1 MLLVQLRCPF
11 CLLLKGSLIDLH
23 LFGRLPSL
31 PLCLWGVGGSLCT
44 LVGQGEWVPPALP
57 PALCPPLTATS
68 SSRLGAGGGGGEAE
82 VGLVPSVSALA
93 LLYLGFFPFAVLP
106 GLRQG
111 RKQQLEPSE
120 GYSVQANKCRSL
132 AGTS

>member
-68 SSRLGAGGGGGEAE
+68 SSRLGAGGGGEGRLR
-82 VGLVPSVSALA
+82 LVWS
-93 LLYLGFFPFAVLP
+93 LLFLHLLCYIWGFFLLQFCL
-106 GLRQG
+106 G
-111 RKQQLEPSE
+111 
-120 GYSVQANKCRSL
+120 
-132 AGTS
+132 